1 MKRQLIDPIA
11 QAWKQLHRTALPRS
25 LVLNEMQ
32 RAGQALAVLG
42 KKGKGKHVMAVCA

>member
-1 MKRQLIDPIA
+1 MKLIDPIA
-11 QAWKQLHRTALPRS
+11 KAWKQSHKSPLPKP
-25 LVLNEMQ
+25 LVVNEMQ